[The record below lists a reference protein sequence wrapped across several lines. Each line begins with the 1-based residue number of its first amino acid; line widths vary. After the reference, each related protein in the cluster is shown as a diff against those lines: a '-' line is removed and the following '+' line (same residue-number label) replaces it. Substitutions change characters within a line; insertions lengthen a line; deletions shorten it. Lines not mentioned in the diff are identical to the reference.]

1 VEDQTISGSDQQR
14 FVRLDDLL
22 HLTEIDPDTLREA
35 EFVQAQMIL
44 DTLVGQTIAKA
55 TMEETRIVVETQSGN
70 RYFFYGFMGGG
81 ALQDDASPEPAPSR
95 PL

>member
-1 VEDQTISGSDQQR
+1 MEDQSISASNQQH
-14 FVRLDDLL
+14 FARLDDLL
-22 HLTEIDPDTLREA
+22 HLTQIDPDTLREA

-70 RYFFYGFMGGG
+70 RYFFYGLMGS
-81 ALQDDASPEPAPSR
+81 AIPREEEDSLT
-95 PL
+95 